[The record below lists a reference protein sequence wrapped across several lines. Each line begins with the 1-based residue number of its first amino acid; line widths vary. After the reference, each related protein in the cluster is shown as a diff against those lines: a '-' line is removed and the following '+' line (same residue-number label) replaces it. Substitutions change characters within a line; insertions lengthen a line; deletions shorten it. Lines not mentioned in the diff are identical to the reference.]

1 MLIVGGK
8 LERIGI
14 LDLIKGEE
22 KEEEEESSM
31 HIPYSSHR
39 KVKTQDKSKIQK
51 CAQVKIV
58 KHDGLCFG

>member
-14 LDLIKGEE
+14 LDLIKSEE
-22 KEEEEESSM
+22 KEEEESSM

-39 KVKTQDKSKIQK
+39 KVKAQDKSKIQN